1 MKILIIGGGWAG
13 IAAAVEAS
21 ERGHEV
27 LLVEERP
34 YLGGRA
40 RSFIDRETG
49 HHIDNGQHVMMGCY
63 SAFLRVL
70 KTLGTDHLLER
81 QQALRVG
88 FVDNSTTKHVLD
100 ASGLPGK
107 LGVVAGLLHL
117 SGVRIG
123 SRLACIALAARMA
136 LGRASGRGLTCLHFL
151 QRQNQPDDI
160 ITRFWEPLVLATL
173 NAPLDKAS
181 AELLVAVMKLAFLGS
196 REDSS
201 LLIPTCGLSD
211 LISPLPM
218 WLSTRGGQVRLSTSV
233 DKLNLVEGRCTSAVL
248 SDGAVEQVDAVVS
261 CVPERAFG
269 RLLDASSIT
278 TTMPSALASS
288 PIVSVY
294 LWYDKQWMTD
304 ELLAALGTT
313 VQWVFNKSRIA
324 SGLVALTVSA
334 GESIVGMPQEQ
345 IIELCDAELRALLP
359 EVASAE
365 LQRGLVIK
373 EKMATPLIEPRT
385 QRATTGCLTTQVANL
400 FVAGDWT
407 STGLPATIEGAARS
421 GIAAIECV
429 QALVQRSLP

>member
-13 IAAAVEAS
+13 IAAAVEAA
-21 ERGHEV
+21 ERGHDV

-40 RSFIDRETG
+40 RSFIDRESG

-63 SAFLRVL
+63 SAFLHVLRVL
-70 KTLGTDHLLER
+70 KTEHLLEP
-81 QQALRVG
+81 QQALSVA
-88 FVDNSTTKHVLD
+88 FVDPSTSKHVLD
-100 ASGLPGK
+100 ASALPGK
-107 LGVVAGLLHL
+107 LGVVMGLLRL
-117 SGVRIG
+117 SGVRVG
-123 SRLACIALAARMA
+123 SRLACVGLAIRIT
-136 LGRASGRGLTCLHFL
+136 LGRATGKGLSCLDFL
-151 QRQNQPDDI
+151 QQQGQPQDI

-173 NAPLDKAS
+173 NAPIEKAS

-218 WLSTRGGQVRLSTSV
+218 WLSTRGGEVRLSTSV
-233 DKLNLVEGRCTSAVL
+233 DKLNLDEGRCTSAVL
-248 SDGAVEQVDAVVS
+248 SDGSVEQVDAVVS
-261 CVPERAFG
+261 CVPERALR

-304 ELLAALGTT
+304 DLLAALGTT

-345 IIELCDAELRALLP
+345 IIELCDSELRGLLP
-359 EVASAE
+359 EVASAK

-385 QRATTGCLTTQVANL
+385 QRATTGCLTTHVANV

-421 GIAAIECV
+421 GIAAIDFV
-429 QALVQRSLP
+429 QASA